1 MKSLR
6 FGVLALCL
14 LASVSVEAQ
23 ESAPAEPEFK
33 PGIPGLKM
41 ADVREHKHLWREIEE
56 LQSWERSE
64 RISIAEYRSKV
75 IEKTTVFL
83 GFTGEAA
90 TAFSTLA
97 TSSVTGL
104 REAFAAGRKTDIDP
118 SRPDSAFAAEMTATV
133 ERVTAKLSPEP
144 RHQLFVP
151 DVKKWLLRLA
161 FGPSEAKEAK
171 EIAASKPAGS

>member
-1 MKSLR
+1 MKFVVSGL
-6 FGVLALCL
+6 LALAL
-14 LASVSVEAQ
+14 LVGSPVGAQ
-23 ESAPAEPEFK
+23 EAAPEFK

-64 RISIAEYRSKV
+64 RITVAEYRAKV

-83 GFTGEAA
+83 GFGGDAA

-97 TSSVTGL
+97 AQSVTGL

-118 SRPDSAFAAEMTATV
+118 SRPDSEFAAELTATV
-133 ERVTAKLSPEP
+133 ERVTSKLSPEP

-171 EIAASKPAGS
+171 ETAAASQPAGS